1 MKNTVSFLLLII
13 FASLMLYSGC
23 KDTISGE
30 ELDKRIIPDKN
41 VSYAENIQPVL
52 NIKCAGSGCH
62 DDATNAGGITLT
74 TWASTTLDPNV
85 VFPGKPENSRLV
97 WAIEGRSGVSG
108 MPPIGYATLTIN
120 QITGI
125 KTWIAEGAKNN

>member
-1 MKNTVSFLLLII
+1 MKNLASVFLLLI
-13 FASLMLYSGC
+13 FFSVLFYSGC
-23 KDTISGE
+23 KDTITGDE
-30 ELDKRIIPDKN
+30 IDARIIPDTN
-41 VSYAENIQPVL
+41 VSYSANIQPVL
-52 NIKCAGSGCH
+52 NIKCANSGCH
-62 DDATNAGGITLT
+62 DDATRAASISLT
-74 TWASTTLDPNV
+74 TWAYTTLDPNV

-97 WAIEGRSGVSG
+97 WAIEGRSGVKP